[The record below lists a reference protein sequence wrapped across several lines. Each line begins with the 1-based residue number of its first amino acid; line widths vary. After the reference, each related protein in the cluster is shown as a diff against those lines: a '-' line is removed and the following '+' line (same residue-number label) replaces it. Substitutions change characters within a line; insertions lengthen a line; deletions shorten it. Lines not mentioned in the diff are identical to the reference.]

1 MPRLL
6 GGRVTIQKSVNGF
19 QLHDKLDVRPAS
31 VDRRNLGEAPMRR
44 LKLGTLIVW
53 IVILA
58 LSLALFIQ
66 QRREARLKSALA
78 IYRNR
83 GQEEIQERL
92 LQPANLTHPDET
104 PLEDLLK
111 ELKTLTKGGSLP
123 SGMPIYVDPLGLTEA
138 DVTLMTPVK
147 AVRANENLTLREQL
161 QQILKPLGLS
171 FKAENG
177 YLLITSEESLD
188 LPKDGQDPYLMYR
201 DVLK

>member
-1 MPRLL
+1 
-6 GGRVTIQKSVNGF
+6 
-19 QLHDKLDVRPAS
+19 
-31 VDRRNLGEAPMRR
+31 MRR
-44 LKLGTLIVW
+44 FKLGTLIVW

-58 LSLALFIQ
+58 LSLALYIQ

-92 LQPANLTHPDET
+92 AQATSLIYPDET
-104 PLEDLLK
+104 PLEDVLK
-111 ELKTLTKGGSLP
+111 QVRNLTKGGRLP
-123 SGMPIYVDPLGLTEA
+123 SGIPIYVDPLGLTEA
-138 DVTLMTPVK
+138 DKTMMTPVK
-147 AVRANENLTLREQL
+147 AVRANEYSTLREQL
-161 QQILKPLGLS
+161 QQILKPLGLG